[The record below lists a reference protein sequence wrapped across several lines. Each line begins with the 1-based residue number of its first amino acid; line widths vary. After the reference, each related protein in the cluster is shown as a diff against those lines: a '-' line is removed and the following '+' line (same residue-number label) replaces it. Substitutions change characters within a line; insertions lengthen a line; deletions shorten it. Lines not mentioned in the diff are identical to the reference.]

1 MTNSMFKSLIARATD
16 PERSSRGSRAS
27 LRSAPALRQ
36 GLRIAGAM
44 AAALALAGCAKSAAS
59 IDAAYVSPLAYQ
71 AHNCAALAGEYATLK
86 RRAAETF
93 AKQDRVSTND
103 DVAMG
108 IGLVLFWPALFFID
122 SSDHKHEVARLKGE
136 IAAVEDAA
144 NRKGCT
150 VLIDTMTADKKAE
163 AKPAP
168 AEPSPKPPAEE
179 TWQD

>member
-1 MTNSMFKSLIARATD
+1 MTNSMLKSLVARASD

-59 IDAAYVSPLAYQ
+59 IDASYVSPLAYQ
-71 AHNCAALAGEYATLK
+71 AHNCDALAAEYATLK

-93 AKQDRVSTND
+93 AKQDRVSGND

-108 IGLVLFWPALFFID
+108 VGLVLFWPALFFID

-136 IAAVEDAA
+136 IQAVEDAA

-150 VLIDTMTADKKAE
+150 GLVNTMRADKEAE
-163 AKPAP
+163 SQPTP
-168 AEPSPKPPAEE
+168 VPAEE
-179 TWQD
+179 TWSE